1 MARLSRT
8 VSVRYGRTMR
18 FRLDNLHTFL
28 HVVETSS
35 VSAAAERLKISKS
48 VVSKRVSDLEAQL
61 GVQLFQRSGHRLF
74 PTENAIAYS
83 RRICEIVADL
93 DKASDLVAQDRDS
106 IAGDVKI
113 ACPMAL
119 GRLRLARSLV
129 SLAQRH
135 PRLAVNLLLDDR
147 LYDHKGSENYDI
159 AIRMGAPRSESLI
172 VRKLATSHRV
182 VCCSPDYAERFGLP
196 QTVDDLSRH
205 ACLTYANAPSARIW
219 QFESPAQHGNY
230 RAVSVQGRLTANNPE
245 ILCDGAIAGL
255 GLAVL
260 PIFVAAPAL
269 RDGRLIDALPS
280 ARPLPDTL
288 YVIRPP
294 NGRLPTRVRAVID
307 HLVDI
312 FDARSG
318 WESAAR

>member
-1 MARLSRT
+1 
-8 VSVRYGRTMR
+8 MR
-18 FRLDNLHTFL
+18 FRLDDLHTFL

-61 GVQLFQRSGHRLF
+61 GVQLFQRTGHRLF

-93 DKASDLVAQDRDS
+93 DKASDLVAQDREA

-113 ACPMAL
+113 ACPMTL
-119 GRLRLARSLV
+119 GTLRLAPSLIG
-129 SLAQRH
+129 LAQRH
-135 PRLAVNLLLDDR
+135 PQLVVSLVLDDR
-147 LYDHKGSENYDI
+147 LYDHKVSENYDI
-159 AIRMGAPRSESLI
+159 AIRMGAPRSDSLI
-172 VRKLATSHRV
+172 VRKLAVSHRV
-182 VCCSPDYAERFGLP
+182 VCCSPDYADRAGLP
-196 QTVDDLSRH
+196 KTVDDLPGH
-205 ACLTYANAPSARIW
+205 ACLTYTNILSSKVW
-219 QFESPAQHGNY
+219 QFESPARRGSY
-230 RAVSVQGRLTANNPE
+230 RTIPVRGPLVANNPE
-245 ILCDGAIAGL
+245 VLCNGAIAGL

-260 PIFVAAPAL
+260 PMFVAAPAL
-269 RDGRLIDALPS
+269 RDGRLIDALPGD
-280 ARPLPDTL
+280 RPVPDTL
-288 YVIRPP
+288 YAIRPP

-318 WESAAR
+318 WETAAR